1 MVEYNRNFEL
11 SIDDIEI
18 IENVLKRELKVLSER
33 RNTHIQSTIKPVEEL
48 ESVDIIDRK
57 MKKINDLL
65 GRIHNQK
72 NWYRPRGQ
80 YISG

>member
-11 SIDDIEI
+11 GIEDIEM
-18 IENVLKRELKVLSER
+18 IENALKRELKILSER

-48 ESVDIIDRK
+48 ESVERIDSK
-57 MKKINDLL
+57 MKKIHDLL

-80 YISG
+80 YVSG